1 MKLGFSLSSL
11 AVAFLFVMSTMSL
24 VLPRPLQAQAAQ
36 QPEPKPVVTFC
47 VAPLDRSLPDL
58 VFVLSAMN
66 VPEVS
71 GVVELLSNFYTKGLD
86 RTKPLGMIVTL
97 EDDTP
102 NVLFCVPTTDP
113 QQWFQALGS
122 MGLEPEDLGDGLF
135 ELAVANQFLI
145 ARSVNNWLFLAQSEE
160 AVQAVPGDP
169 EQLFGD
175 LPSRYNMSMRI
186 DLEQVS
192 PESRKTLLEEMKLG
206 LERNVAEQFGDQLGD
221 QLDIARESSEQLEE
235 LEELINE
242 VQQVVI
248 GVLVDSKQK
257 QLYLDGAV
265 QFMPESKMAQQM
277 DSQANLR
284 SNFAQVRLPESVL
297 DFRMTYTITTEQ
309 DKVTAKESL
318 ASSLEQAQQAIAR
331 SGLPLDRSRLIKEF
345 LSSSAKIAEKTID
358 EGDIDAAF
366 SLSYENEI
374 VRALMAARV
383 ADGKAIESEIKDFL
397 KGLSQTAELELDFDL
412 ENYKNWSLHRV
423 RAKLPASEQGMSDLL
438 GEQVELF
445 IAGSDSMVIASLDPD
460 GYQALKSSIDQVDLA
475 GSSKVTPIE
484 MTVQMARVIPL
495 LLKLN
500 PDSTIENLEEALEQL
515 GSEDQVKVTAT
526 MLPRGM
532 VVRIGFDAGLLRLV
546 GKLAQSGN
554 LVPGF

>member
-1 MKLGFSLSSL
+1 
-11 AVAFLFVMSTMSL
+11 
-24 VLPRPLQAQAAQ
+24 
-36 QPEPKPVVTFC
+36 
-47 VAPLDRSLPDL
+47 
-58 VFVLSAMN
+58 
-66 VPEVS
+66 
-71 GVVELLSNFYTKGLD
+71 
-86 RTKPLGMIVTL
+86 
-97 EDDTP
+97 
-102 NVLFCVPTTDP
+102 
-113 QQWFQALGS
+113 
-122 MGLEPEDLGDGLF
+122 
-135 ELAVANQFLI
+135 
-145 ARSVNNWLFLAQSEE
+145 
-160 AVQAVPGDP
+160 VPGDP